1 MYFRGVAPVPQLRV
15 VLLGVPPLLADL
27 IEHVVATRLERRRE
41 GQRASGQPG
50 ADPLQI
56 DFVTLSEADVSAD
69 IGALVSQPGPNVV
82 IKWANPAMSTPAL
95 ASAPNHVQVLT
106 LSSDLTLIYGPGEQD
121 SAAFTADAL
130 AETLYDIA
138 MRI

>member
-15 VLLGVPPLLADL
+15 VLYGVPPLLADL
-27 IEHVVATRLERRRE
+27 IEHMVAARLERRRE
-41 GQRASGQPG
+41 GQRAPGQPG
-50 ADPLQI
+50 VDPLQI
-56 DFVTLSEADVSAD
+56 DFVTLSEADVSPD
-69 IGALVSQPGPNVV
+69 IGAPVGRPGPNVI
-82 IKWANPAMSTPAL
+82 IKWDNAAASMPPAVPV
-95 ASAPNHVQVLT
+95 PNHVHVLT

-138 MRI
+138 LRI